1 MKIWHVCVALL
12 GLTIG
17 VAAAIVQQDVEITV
31 TPVAGNVY
39 MLEGQGGNI
48 GITAGSDGKLI
59 VDTQFAPLAER
70 ISAAVK
76 KLGAGSLKFVVNT
89 HWHGDHT
96 GGNVEFG
103 ATSTIIAHDN
113 VRKRLKTGGRGAR
126 ALPDGSPALPVI
138 TFKDALSLHFNGE
151 EIRVYHL
158 PPGHTDGDSVVHFT
172 KSNVVHMGDHFFS
185 GRFPFIDLNSGGD
198 VAGFV
203 KNVETVLEN
212 LPDGAMIIP
221 GHGPLS
227 TEVELKT
234 FLGMLKET
242 TGQIRKAIDAG
253 KSLKAIQATGLPA
266 KWKSWGT
273 GFIDTERWISIVYN
287 SFTR

>member
-1 MKIWHVCVALL
+1 MKLWHVCVALVT
-12 GLTIG
+12 LTIG
-17 VAAAIVQQDVEITV
+17 VAAAVVQQDVEITV

-59 VDTQFAPLAER
+59 VDTQFAPLAEK

-96 GGNVEFG
+96 GGNVKFG
-103 ATSTIIAHDN
+103 TKSTIIAHDN
-113 VRKRLKTGGRGAR
+113 VRARLKTGGRGG
-126 ALPDGSPALPVI
+126 ALPDGNPALPVI

-198 VAGFV
+198 VAGYIE
-203 KNVETVLEN
+203 NVETVLEN
-212 LPDGAMIIP
+212 LPDGAKIIP

-242 TGQIRKAIDAG
+242 TDQIRKAIDAG
-253 KSLKAIQATGLPA
+253 KSLAAIKAAGLPA
-266 KWKSWGT
+266 KWTSWGT
-273 GFIDTERWISIVYN
+273 GFINTERWIDIVYK

>member
-76 KLGAGSLKFVVNT
+76 KLGAGSLRFVINT

-113 VRKRLKTGGRGAR
+113 VRERLKTGGRGAG

-151 EIRVYHL
+151 EIRVHHL

-185 GRFPFIDLNSGGD
+185 GRFPFIDLSSGGD
-198 VAGFV
+198 VAGFI

-212 LPDGAMIIP
+212 LPDGAKIIP

-253 KSLKAIQATGLPA
+253 KSLAAIKAAGLPA
-266 KWKSWGT
+266 KWTSWGT
-273 GFIDTERWISIVYN
+273 GFINTERWISIVYS